1 MTLAAWVHDL
11 GPVAF
16 SLGPLAIRWYGLSY
30 VMGFVIGWL
39 LLREL
44 SRRGL
49 VRIPMDR
56 VGDAIMY
63 FVIGILVGGRLGYVL
78 VYEPSLLV
86 AFDGGFPFWGVLKIN
101 QGGMASH
108 GGIVGVI
115 LASVVISRGFK
126 NERGE
131 VVGRCEPEHVMDV
144 IALLAPFGLGL
155 GRLANFVNGELL
167 GRVVVGP
174 GEGRDAPWWSVR
186 FPQEVFDEHAP
197 ELTSQEA
204 FDLSVLASRY
214 ALPGDEGFGAQYER
228 MLSVLQAGGARGA
241 EVARELSPFLA
252 ARHPSQLYQAA
263 AEGLVLGG
271 VLWWVWRKPRRV
283 GVVGC
288 WFLITYGVMRIVTEF
303 WRLPD
308 GHLAVQRV
316 LGLSRGQWLSA
327 VMVVVGAALMWH
339 YARREGE
346 RLGGWMEGWKARRRT
361 A

>member
-1 MTLAAWVHDL
+1 
-11 GPVAF
+11 
-16 SLGPLAIRWYGLSY
+16 
-30 VMGFVIGWL
+30 
-39 LLREL
+39 
-44 SRRGL
+44 
-49 VRIPMDR
+49 
-56 VGDAIMY
+56 
-63 FVIGILVGGRLGYVL
+63 
-78 VYEPSLLV
+78 
-86 AFDGGFPFWGVLKIN
+86 
-101 QGGMASH
+101 
-108 GGIVGVI
+108 
-115 LASVVISRGFK
+115 
-126 NERGE
+126 
-131 VVGRCEPEHVMDV
+131 
-144 IALLAPFGLGL
+144 
-155 GRLANFVNGELL
+155 
-167 GRVVVGP
+167 
-174 GEGRDAPWWSVR
+174 
-186 FPQEVFDEHAP
+186 
-197 ELTSQEA
+197 
-204 FDLSVLASRY
+204 
-214 ALPGDEGFGAQYER
+214 
-228 MLSVLQAGGARGA
+228 
-241 EVARELSPFLA
+241 VARELAPFLA